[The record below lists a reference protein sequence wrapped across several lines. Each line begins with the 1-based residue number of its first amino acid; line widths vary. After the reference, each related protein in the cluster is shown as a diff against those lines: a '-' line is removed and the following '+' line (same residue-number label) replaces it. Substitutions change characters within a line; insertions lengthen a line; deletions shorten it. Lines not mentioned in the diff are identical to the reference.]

1 MQQPDFLYIYILH
14 MSEYSEIFDTLYTYE
29 KCKLHFESHIS
40 QSGGITSEHK
50 LTDLLV
56 FWGVGQGRHLEKT
69 GSAFK
74 APVIE
79 T

>member
-40 QSGGITSEHK
+40 QSGGITSKHK

-56 FWGVGQGRHLEKT
+56 FFGGGRGGIWRKQGPPSKHL
-69 GSAFK
+69 
-74 APVIE
+74 
-79 T
+79 